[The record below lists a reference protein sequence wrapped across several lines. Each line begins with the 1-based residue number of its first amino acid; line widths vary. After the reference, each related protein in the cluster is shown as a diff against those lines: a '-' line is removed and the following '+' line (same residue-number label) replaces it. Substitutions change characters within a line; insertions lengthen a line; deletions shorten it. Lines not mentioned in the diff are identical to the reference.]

1 MNWIFKIR
9 CKILPLGANESWANF
24 SSICILSDVLPSL
37 PLYMYVLVLFSL
49 ALEKYEGHCSQPTII
64 KILFVKDKR
73 RVIRLQPYL

>member
-1 MNWIFKIR
+1 MNRGQIFH
-9 CKILPLGANESWANF
+9 
-24 SSICILSDVLPSL
+24 PSAFYL
-37 PLYMYVLVLFSL
+37 AFCHPHMYVLVLFSL